1 MKPILVCSLASAVL
15 PAGANASA
23 AASPTAMNMRWSRS
37 VLFMSLS
44 LSCFPLVFSVVFT
57 WVARLAAMSMP
68 TRHLP
73 QRRLISNAV
82 FAEHAPAEH
91 DTAFGRTDPLHRYLL
106 CRGATTG
113 TMHHAISRISHPDQ
127 GGGAI
132 MDPLVVQHLVNWLT
146 LGSIYA
152 LVALGFSLLFGVLNV
167 IHFSH
172 GDVSMVAPFIVLGVI
187 SALYGSVMPADMP
200 GLVLAVVIALVA
212 TGALGIL
219 LDRLV
224 IRRFRDSPAMMA
236 LVATV
241 ALGTVLRELIRTL
254 YPQGSNPKPF
264 PRFISGH
271 VSIGELSLSSYS
283 LFVIIVSA
291 LAMFALFWM
300 MRNTQLGLR
309 IRAVSEDR
317 SAARLMAIDPNRVFA
332 ATFFIAS
339 AVGAIG
345 GVFFASYA
353 GVVRFDFGIMYG
365 LLG

>member
-1 MKPILVCSLASAVL
+1 
-15 PAGANASA
+15 
-23 AASPTAMNMRWSRS
+23 
-37 VLFMSLS
+37 
-44 LSCFPLVFSVVFT
+44 
-57 WVARLAAMSMP
+57 
-68 TRHLP
+68 
-73 QRRLISNAV
+73 
-82 FAEHAPAEH
+82 
-91 DTAFGRTDPLHRYLL
+91 
-106 CRGATTG
+106 
-113 TMHHAISRISHPDQ
+113 
-127 GGGAI
+127 

-212 TGALGIL
+212 TGLLGIL

-271 VSIGELSLSSYS
+271 VAIGEISLSSYS

-365 LLG
+365 LLGFSAAVIGGLGSMQGAIIGSMVIAGIDIAVQATFPEGAPYRLVFIFLLVILVLVVKPSGLLGRPVMEKV

>member
-1 MKPILVCSLASAVL
+1 
-15 PAGANASA
+15 
-23 AASPTAMNMRWSRS
+23 
-37 VLFMSLS
+37 
-44 LSCFPLVFSVVFT
+44 
-57 WVARLAAMSMP
+57 
-68 TRHLP
+68 
-73 QRRLISNAV
+73 
-82 FAEHAPAEH
+82 
-91 DTAFGRTDPLHRYLL
+91 
-106 CRGATTG
+106 
-113 TMHHAISRISHPDQ
+113 
-127 GGGAI
+127 

-212 TGALGIL
+212 TGLLGIL

-271 VSIGELSLSSYS
+271 VSIGEISLSSYS

-365 LLG
+365 LLGFSAAVIGGLGSMQGAIIGSMVIAGIDIAVQATFPEGAPYRLVFIFLLVILVLVVKPSGLLGRPVMEKV